1 MSQQRQLPR
10 KKTISSFD
18 FEEGRILSDK
28 FEVVAKLGG
37 GWEGEVYMVKELST
51 GIERAAKFFLPQ
63 RNINNKALKF
73 YAKKLHK
80 LRNCSI
86 VIQYL
91 TQDTIIFEDHKI
103 SYLVS
108 DYVEGSPLKLFLS
121 EQKSK
126 RLSPFQALHLLHALA
141 KGIEEI
147 HHLKE
152 YHGDLHSDN
161 IIVQRFGLGFQ
172 LKVIDFF
179 HYGPANSRN
188 IRGDV
193 LDLVKI
199 FHEAVGGA
207 KHYANQPGPVKQI
220 CCGLK
225 KNLIFK
231 KFKTA
236 GQLRGFLENMSWN

>member
-1 MSQQRQLPR
+1 MTRQPAR
-10 KKTISSFD
+10 NKTIESFD
-18 FEEGRILSDK
+18 FEPGQILTSK
-28 FEVVAKLGG
+28 FEVINKLGG
-37 GWEGEVYMVKELST
+37 GWEGEVYRVKELST
-51 GIERAAKFFLPQ
+51 GIERAAKFFLPH
-63 RNINNKALKF
+63 RNVRGKALKF

-80 LRNCSI
+80 LRNCSV

-91 TQDTIIFEDHKI
+91 TQDTIAFKGHKVA
-103 SYLVS
+103 YLVS
-108 DYVEGSPLKLFLS
+108 DYVEGVPLKTFLL
-121 EQKSK
+121 EQKNK

-172 LKVIDFF
+172 LKVLDFF

-193 LDLVKI
+193 LDMVKL

-207 KHYANQPGPVKQI
+207 KHYANQPTPVKQI

-236 GQLRGFLENMSWN
+236 GQLRTYIENIDWD